1 MYVHRKYIIYGVLIL
16 WHPQYLYGKSEH
28 FQQGEQIIFKDFQK
42 VSFKKAFQ
50 IIFIF
55 FRLNKNS
62 HRSNAEAPSL
72 KFLVMVCLHWISWV
86 SNDATSFA
94 YSSRWKTLP
103 IIRSAEEFLLN
114 FQLHQRLA
122 FSLFEVFSCFLAIGG
137 ALNSAPTDPVSS
149 SKASSLPCRKKCPLK
164 IVGSC
169 LMWVSWCKW
178 Q

>member
-1 MYVHRKYIIYGVLIL
+1 MYVHRKWYIYVIL

-55 FRLNKNS
+55 FRLNKNF
-62 HRSNAEAPSL
+62 HRSNTEAPRL

-86 SNDATSFA
+86 SNNATSFA

-103 IIRSAEEFLLN
+103 IRSAEEFLLT

-149 SKASSLPCRKKCPLK
+149 SKSSSLPCREKMPFENSGFLPY
-164 IVGSC
+164 
-169 LMWVSWCKW
+169 MWVSWCKW

>member
-1 MYVHRKYIIYGVLIL
+1 MYVHHKYIIYSVLIL

-55 FRLNKNS
+55 FRLNKNF
-62 HRSNAEAPSL
+62 HRSNTEAPRL

-86 SNDATSFA
+86 SNDATSSA
-94 YSSRWKTLP
+94 CSSSWKTLP
-103 IIRSAEEFLLN
+103 IRSAEEFLLN

-122 FSLFEVFSCFLAIGG
+122 FSLIEVFSCFLAIGG

-149 SKASSLPCRKKCPLK
+149 SKASSLPCGEKMPFENSGFLPY
-164 IVGSC
+164 
-169 LMWVSWCKW
+169 VSELV
-178 Q
+178 

>member
-1 MYVHRKYIIYGVLIL
+1 MPVHHKYIIYSVLIL

-50 IIFIF
+50 IIFIL
-55 FRLNKNS
+55 FRLNKNF
-62 HRSNAEAPSL
+62 HRSNTEAPRL

-86 SNDATSFA
+86 SNDATSSA
-94 YSSRWKTLP
+94 CSSRWKTLP
-103 IIRSAEEFLLN
+103 IRSAEEFLLN

-149 SKASSLPCRKKCPLK
+149 SKASSLPCREKMPFENSGFLPY
-164 IVGSC
+164 
-169 LMWVSWCKW
+169 MSWLV
-178 Q
+178 